1 MDKQKFIS
9 RDNTRTPFQWDAS
22 LNAGFTTGKPW
33 IKVNPNYK
41 TVNVVAEAQNPLSE
55 LSYFKKMVALRKSS
69 PGLVYGDY
77 QVFDIN
83 NPDVYCYARTDGQE
97 KMLIIL
103 NFSAKAFSY
112 PLDQNIDISSAKVLM
127 NNYND
132 STNFIGNEIHL
143 KPWQALVFKLN

>member
-22 LNAGFTTGKPW
+22 SNAGFTTGKPW

-55 LSYFKKMVALRKSS
+55 LTYFKKMVALRKSS
-69 PGLVYGDY
+69 PVLVYGDY
-77 QVFDIN
+77 QVFDIDS
-83 NPDVYCYARTDGQE
+83 PDVYCYTRTDGQE
-97 KMLIIL
+97 KILIVL
-103 NFSAKAFSY
+103 NFSVKAFSY
-112 PLDQNIDISSAKVLM
+112 PLDKNINISSAKVLM

-132 STNFIGNEIHL
+132 STNFRGNEIYL
-143 KPWQALVFKLN
+143 KPWQALVFKVN